1 AFAAAVNSLAAI
13 RRMVYDEKLVTL
25 GELRLT
31 LRDDWGDERLRQYAL
46 NRVPKWGNDDDYVDA
61 VAVRVAGHFI
71 DEALRHRNPRGGP
84 YYPGIFTF
92 HHVSRGIRS
101 SASPDGRR
109 AGDPV
114 STHISPV
121 AGTDKAGPTLTVNS
135 ALKVYALLP
144 PEGTALDLR
153 FHPTALMGEDGMEKL
168 ESFIKAFMSGGGTVV
183 QFNVVDS
190 ETLRDAQENPGQ
202 YRSLL
207 VRVWGFSAYF
217 TTLTKE
223 YQDEIIARTMHGLD

>member
-1 AFAAAVNSLAAI
+1 MIRQPDFISPGMLDEVRPDVRERSGSAV
-13 RRMVYDEKLVTL
+13 
-25 GELRLT
+25 
-31 LRDDWGDERLRQYAL
+31 
-46 NRVPKWGNDDDYVDA
+46 
-61 VAVRVAGHFI
+61 
-71 DEALRHRNPRGGP
+71 DEAVLETFNEGLSAQVLRVGP

-114 STHISPV
+114 STHLSPM

-153 FHPTALMGEDGMEKL
+153 FHPTALMGEEGVEKL
-168 ESFIKAFMSGGGTVV
+168 ESFVKAFMSGGGTVV

-190 ETLRDAQENPGQ
+190 ETLRDAQANPEQ